1 VARLF
6 VFLAEPSKTLSRDTF
21 AAFLQMVTREK
32 VTTQDGDKFYD
43 KFSHNSLMDEY
54 KFKNFLLDYV
64 DHKYDHHE
72 NNFHTS
78 LRTFCCREL
87 VPMLLANF

>member
-1 VARLF
+1 
-6 VFLAEPSKTLSRDTF
+6 
-21 AAFLQMVTREK
+21 
-32 VTTQDGDKFYD
+32 
-43 KFSHNSLMDEY
+43 MDEY

-64 DHKYDHHE
+64 DHKYDHSE

>member
-1 VARLF
+1 
-6 VFLAEPSKTLSRDTF
+6 
-21 AAFLQMVTREK
+21 
-32 VTTQDGDKFYD
+32 
-43 KFSHNSLMDEY
+43 MDEY

-87 VPMLLANF
+87 VPMLLANFEPLKYYLKRKKITISDESSQIWLHDKTEQDENS